1 MERNLERNATW
12 ATAVS
17 SAGYL
22 GFVPVA
28 PGTAASA
35 AAVLVYALIGP
46 LQQPP
51 VLAPV
56 IAVAFVLGGISTGVV
71 LRRGGGPK
79 DPSHVVCDEVV
90 GQWIALLSVGY
101 AGRWEFMLL
110 AFTLFRLFDVWKP
123 PPASFFDRRP
133 GPWNVMMDDVAAGIY
148 ANLASHLLLA
158 LLWS

>member
-1 MERNLERNATW
+1 M
-12 ATAVS
+12 S
-17 SAGYL
+17 SVGYL

-28 PGTAASA
+28 SGTAASA
-35 AAVLVYALIGP
+35 LAVLVYALVPP
-46 LQQPP
+46 LQQPA

-56 IAVAFVLGGISTGVV
+56 IAVAFVLGGVSTGGV

-90 GQWIALLSVGY
+90 GQWIALLSLGY
-101 AGRWEFMLL
+101 AGRWELMLL
-110 AFTLFRLFDVWKP
+110 AFPLFRLFDVWKP

-148 ANLASHLLLA
+148 ANLASHLCLFLIRG
-158 LLWS
+158 